1 MSNTQNRFVV
11 EHVQVIDGEMLHAD
25 EIARLCCVTT
35 QWVHTRIE
43 QEILHAVMR
52 DGTYYFST
60 QMLFRAKQVANI
72 EHQYD
77 ADPQLAALVADLIDE
92 VRALREQIPPQSF

>member
-1 MSNTQNRFVV
+1 MSSFQTNLVV
-11 EHVQVIDGEMLHAD
+11 DHVQVIDGEMLHTD
-25 EIARLCCVTT
+25 DIARMCCVTT

-43 QEILHAVMR
+43 QDILHAVMR
-52 DGTYYFST
+52 DGTYYFSS
-60 QMLFRAKQVANI
+60 QMLFRAKQVASI

-92 VRALREQIPPQSF
+92 VRALRSQVTQAS

>member
-11 EHVQVIDGEMLHAD
+11 EQVQVIDGEMLHAD
-25 EIARLCCVTT
+25 DIARLCCVTT
-35 QWVHTRIE
+35 QWVHARIE

-52 DGTYYFST
+52 DGTYYFSS
-60 QMLFRAKQVANI
+60 QMLFRAKQVASI

-92 VRALREQIPPQSF
+92 VRALREKII

>member
-11 EHVQVIDGEMLHAD
+11 EQVQVIDGEMLHAD
-25 EIARLCCVTT
+25 DIARLCCVTT
-35 QWVHTRIE
+35 QWVHARIE

-52 DGTYYFST
+52 DGTYYFCS
-60 QMLFRAKQVANI
+60 QMLFRAKQVASI

-92 VRALREQIPPQSF
+92 VRALREKII

>member
-11 EHVQVIDGEMLHAD
+11 EQVQVIDGEMLHAD
-25 EIARLCCVTT
+25 DIARLCCVTT
-35 QWVHTRIE
+35 QWVHARIE

-52 DGTYYFST
+52 DGKYYFSS
-60 QMLFRAKQVANI
+60 QMLFRAKQVASI

-92 VRALREQIPPQSF
+92 VRALREKII

>member
-11 EHVQVIDGEMLHAD
+11 EQVQVIDGEMLHAD
-25 EIARLCCVTT
+25 DIARLCCVTT
-35 QWVHTRIE
+35 QWVHARIE

-52 DGTYYFST
+52 DGSYYFSS
-60 QMLFRAKQVANI
+60 QMLFRAKQVASI

-92 VRALREQIPPQSF
+92 VRALREKII

>member
-1 MSNTQNRFVV
+1 MSLTQNNLVV

-25 EIARLCCVTT
+25 DIARICCVTT
-35 QWVHTRIE
+35 HWVHTRIE

-52 DGTYYFST
+52 DGTYYFSS
-60 QMLFRAKQVANI
+60 QMLFRAKQVASI

-92 VRALREQIPPQSF
+92 VRTLRSLTPRQSL

>member
-1 MSNTQNRFVV
+1 MSNSQNRFLV
-11 EHVQVIDGEMLHAD
+11 EQVQVIDGEMLHAD
-25 EIARLCCVTT
+25 DLARLCCVTP
-35 QWVHTRIE
+35 QWVHARIE

-52 DGTYYFST
+52 DGTYYFSSH
-60 QMLFRAKQVANI
+60 MLFRAKQVASI

-92 VRALREQIPPQSF
+92 VRALREKII